1 MTAPSD
7 PLIDSAYAWRRLI
20 VSLLI
25 ATVSGVGFWST
36 VVVLPAIEVEF
47 GITRADASLPYT
59 ATLIG
64 FAIGGVAYGWVVDR
78 IGIAIPVAIGGV
90 MLGLGYIATAFAENT
105 WQFVIA
111 QGVLIGMLGS
121 AVGFGPLVADVSLWF
136 KRRRGI
142 AIALVASGNYIA
154 GAVWP
159 PIIQH
164 LTSAYDWRVAHM
176 VMGVVCVVVMVGLA
190 PLLRRRPP
198 SITLAPGVTAPAEQL
213 VPMPVSKTA
222 LQALLVIAGI
232 SCCIAMSMPQ
242 VHIVAYCVD
251 LGFGPARGAEMLSI
265 MLGLGVVSRIASGL
279 LADRIG
285 GLMTLI
291 IGSMLQAIALSFYL
305 PFDGLA
311 SLYLVSALF
320 GLAQGGIVPSY
331 ALVVREYYPAREAA
345 SRVSFVLMST
355 VGGMALGGWLSGVI
369 YDVTGSYQAAFLNGI
384 LFNVLNLAIMI
395 WLLSRRSGEVR
406 GQAGP
411 RPA

>member
-355 VGGMALGGWLSGVI
+355 VGGMALGGWLS
-369 YDVTGSYQAAFLNGI
+369 
-384 LFNVLNLAIMI
+384 
-395 WLLSRRSGEVR
+395 
-406 GQAGP
+406 
-411 RPA
+411 